1 MESLRELGDSHAFAD
16 GLLLGCFVVLT
27 SAVLALADRR
37 SRRSSIVGYG
47 IAAAT
52 LAAIVRTFGH
62 DAVPLG
68 VMIALGALALGG
80 LAAKRFNL
88 PPRRTLLLLVPGGF
102 LLAVAAPD
110 LVIGTNLIEVPIAV
124 RVVAGLAAPVVGLAI
139 ADFDRVHV
147 ESGLVIPMLV
157 LASAGLFIAAP
168 DTELSAALLGVCL
181 PTLAC
186 VVPKPLGRIDGG
198 GAAALAGCFCWIAAV
213 ASEAAPGALVG
224 ALGGLGRLVA
234 EPLARRIPEPLVTQR
249 QRQLEGRR
257 RGKPK
262 ERRFIVLLTALAAQ
276 IVMVLYASRVVA
288 AEDSMLMATLVLL
301 PGLATLVLVS
311 RELVPRSRRRR
322 RRRSGGSGRSRRP
335 GEPGSGASA
344 TSGSGRQR
352 SDWSRPG
359 RNAQR
364 GAVR

>member
-37 SRRSSIVGYG
+37 SRRSSVVGYG

-52 LAAIVRTFGH
+52 LAAIVRTFGS

-68 VMIALGALALGG
+68 VMVALGALALGG

-88 PPRRTLLLLVPGGF
+88 PPRRTLALLVPGGF

-124 RVVAGLAAPVVGLAI
+124 RIVAGLAAPIVGLAI

-147 ESGLVIPMLV
+147 DSGLVIPMLV

-181 PTLAC
+181 PTLAV
-186 VVPKPLGRIDGG
+186 VVPKPLVRIDGG

-213 ASEAAPGALVG
+213 ASEAAPGALIG
-224 ALGGLGRLVA
+224 ALGGLGLLLA

-257 RGKPK
+257 RGTPN

-276 IVMVLYASRVVA
+276 LVMVLYASRVVA
-288 AEDSMLMATLVLL
+288 AEDTMLMATIVLL
-301 PGLATLVLVS
+301 PGVATLILVS
-311 RELVPRSRRRR
+311 RELVPRARRRR
-322 RRRSGGSGRSRRP
+322 RRRSRSGGSGGSRRSGGSGRH
-335 GEPGSGASA
+335 GSE
-344 TSGSGRQR
+344 R
-352 SDWSRPG
+352 SRPG